1 MSKQRNPVSKAA
13 FVGALAM
20 VLAATPAGV
29 PAANNSEQ
37 VVFSG
42 IGLPPTSSEPF
53 GFWIWCQNEQ
63 ASQNAAYNT
72 DCNGAM
78 YFYARGITA
87 HVTGEVTEPSEGTYA
102 IAVSTRDRNVQ
113 CTLTN
118 VPPIQRGPHNTVI
131 AQCTVNGE
139 SLTGLRSTNAVVNAT
154 GP

>member
-1 MSKQRNPVSKAA
+1 MSKQHKAVSRAA
-13 FVGALAM
+13 LAGALAM
-20 VLAATPAGV
+20 ILAAMPAAV
-29 PAANNSEQ
+29 PAANNAEQ

-63 ASQNAAYNT
+63 ASPHAKYET

-78 YFYARGITA
+78 YFYARGVTA
-87 HVTGEVTEPSEGTYA
+87 HVIGEITEPSEGVYVMT
-102 IAVSTRDRNVQ
+102 VNSTDLAVQ

-118 VPPIQRGPHNTVI
+118 VPPIRSGPNNTVN

-139 SLTGLRSTNAVVNAT
+139 SLNGLRSTSAVVHAT